1 MALLILALWTHFI
14 LFPQGRSSGFESATK
29 PPVRITSNI
38 NRSNPSTFHLFGS
51 SEITE
56 TSLSYLDTESQLN
69 LILTGIMSSE
79 DASSG
84 MAYIKTTKGEEKK
97 FKVGDDVFGLA
108 KLSEVH
114 DDYLILSRGSKKERL
129 SLHKGVG
136 INTDRRPASRK
147 KKTETTEEIKANN
160 IRNFVKNSGDW
171 QQTLN
176 QQKFDPNKINNI
188 VKNLNVMQNN
198 QGQITGLRVASMSQ
212 NSALLKQGLKRND
225 QIVAVNGTA
234 ISSQNL
240 LNLRQELEQAGNA
253 QVTVMRNGRK
263 INLNVNL
270 SELQ

>member
-14 LFPQGRSSGFESATK
+14 LFPQGQSSGFEPAIAPT
-29 PPVRITSNI
+29 T
-38 NRSNPSTFHLFGS
+38 RSNSALNRPKPSTYHLFGS

-56 TSLSYLDTESQLN
+56 TSLNYLDTESQLN

-79 DASSG
+79 DKNSG

-108 KLSEVH
+108 KLTEVH
-114 DDYLILSRGSKKERL
+114 EGYLILSRGAKKERL

-147 KKTETTEEIKANN
+147 NKPETADEIKANN

-212 NSALLKQGLKRND
+212 NSALLKQGLKKND

-240 LNLRQELEQAGNA
+240 LNLRSQLEQAGNA